1 VNEVYAKTKPYLI
14 NEIATQA
21 RDVLSAIE
29 GKDPI
34 AVDEIEVLGCC
45 HEIADAMTV
54 LETLAMVAALV
65 PCFLESGGQAHEAS
79 D

>member
-1 VNEVYAKTKPYLI
+1 MNEVYAKTKSYLI

-29 GKDPI
+29 GKDPV

-45 HEIADAMTV
+45 HEIADAMTT
-54 LETLAMVAALV
+54 LETAVMVAELV
-65 PCFLESGGQAHEAS
+65 PSFLGSGEREGE
-79 D
+79 

>member
-1 VNEVYAKTKPYLI
+1 MNEKYKELKAYLI

-29 GKDPI
+29 GKDPV

-45 HEIADAMTV
+45 HEIADAMTT
-54 LETLAMVAALV
+54 LETVAMVAELV
-65 PCFLESGGQAHEAS
+65 PSFLGSGERE
-79 D
+79 DE

>member
-1 VNEVYAKTKPYLI
+1 MNEVYAKTKSYLI

-29 GKDPI
+29 GKNPV

-45 HEIADAMTV
+45 HEIADAMTT
-54 LETLAMVAALV
+54 LETAVMVAELV
-65 PCFLESGGQAHEAS
+65 PSFLESGGQTHEAC